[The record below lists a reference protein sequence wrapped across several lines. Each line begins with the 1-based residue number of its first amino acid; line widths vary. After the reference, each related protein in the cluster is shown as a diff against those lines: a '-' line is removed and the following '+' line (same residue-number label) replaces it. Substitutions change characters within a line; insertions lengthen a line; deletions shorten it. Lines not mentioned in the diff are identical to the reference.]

1 MTSEKM
7 ITTGDG
13 VWHPPVLTEAE
24 KTALQAKQKHREQ
37 LSSAM
42 GQYLLK
48 GYRML
53 GSNCAIC
60 GVRSDHEADGM
71 VSSIYTFHC
80 C

>member
-1 MTSEKM
+1 MSTMS
-7 ITTGDG
+7 GDG
-13 VWHPPVLTEAE
+13 VWHPPTLTEAE
-24 KTALQAKQKHREQ
+24 KTALQVKQKQREQ

-60 GVRSDHEADGM
+60 GVREMMLSVIYIVYSTV
-71 VSSIYTFHC
+71 VSP
-80 C
+80 

>member
-1 MTSEKM
+1 MC
-7 ITTGDG
+7 TTGDG

-60 GVRSDHEADGM
+60 GVRSDGM
-71 VSSIYTFHC
+71 VSSIISIVVRTFC
-80 C
+80 